1 MHDPLA
7 GAEVLTK
14 AHELITGDRQNA
26 YSHPLDDYSRTVSI
40 FNALKGEDLLTAEDG
55 ILFMLCVKLSRLMHE
70 IDNGMNLP
78 DNTVDAAGYLGCLA
92 MARER
97 VRATETQLSRMFK
110 TGESWV

>member
-97 VRATETQLSRMFK
+97 IRATELELSRMFK
-110 TGESWV
+110 TGESWA

>member
-7 GAEVLTK
+7 GAEILLQ
-14 AHELITGDRQNA
+14 AHQLITKDRQNA

-40 FNALKGEDLLTAEDG
+40 FNALKGEDVMTAEDG

-70 IDNGMNLP
+70 LDNGMNLP
-78 DNTVDAAGYLGCLA
+78 DNTVDAAGYLGCLS

-97 VRATETQLSRMFK
+97 IRATEHELSRMFK
-110 TGESWV
+110 TGESWA

>member
-40 FNALKGEDLLTAEDG
+40 FNAMKGEDLLTAEDG

-78 DNTVDAAGYLGCLA
+78 DNTVDAAGYLGCLS

-97 VRATETQLSRMFK
+97 IRATELELSRMFK
-110 TGESWV
+110 TGESWA

>member
-26 YSHPLDDYSRTVSI
+26 YSHPLDDYLRTVSI
-40 FNALKGEDLLTAEDG
+40 FNAMKGEDLLTAEDG

-97 VRATETQLSRMFK
+97 IRATELELSRMFK
-110 TGESWV
+110 TGESWA